1 MDYLI
6 EASSKPIKLYSSGQY
21 HVLCLSNR
29 SMKRSLKYIVAI
41 GEGGLAVEVPHGSHK
56 LDCITWLA
64 IENGLLAHSS

>member
-29 SMKRSLKYIVAI
+29 SMKSSLKYIVAI
-41 GEGGLAVEVPHGSHK
+41 GEGGLAVNMKYPTEVIN
-56 LDCITWLA
+56 LIA
-64 IENGLLAHSS
+64 